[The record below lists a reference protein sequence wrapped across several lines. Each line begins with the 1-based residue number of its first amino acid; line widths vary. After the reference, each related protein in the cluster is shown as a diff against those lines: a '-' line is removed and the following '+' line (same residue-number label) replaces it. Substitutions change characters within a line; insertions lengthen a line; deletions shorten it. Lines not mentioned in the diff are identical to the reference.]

1 MNANGIAPQ
10 NSARLQ
16 RIKIVCRIVKYAML
30 GLFVFS
36 IGIFLLLS
44 LPTWRLETLKMHPV
58 WFVLVNL
65 PNLVLW
71 VWYWKLARLFDYY
84 ERGLIFASETIRCIR
99 TLGVLCVL
107 SWMLKNINYFI
118 SSHPKPIQPIAA
130 SPHVQIGVLAP
141 LELFKM
147 SFFSFSIGPINFG
160 LLLAGAII
168 IFIAWIM
175 DESRKIQEEQEL
187 TV

>member
-1 MNANGIAPQ
+1 MNANEIAPQ

-16 RIKIVCRIVKYAML
+16 RIKIVCRIVKYAIL

-36 IGIFLLLS
+36 IGIFLLLT
-44 LPTWRLETLKMHPV
+44 LPTWHLETFKMHPV
-58 WFVLVNL
+58 WFVLINL

-84 ERGLIFASETIRCIR
+84 ERGLIFSPETIRCIR
-99 TLGVLCVL
+99 ILGVLCVL
-107 SWMLKNINYFI
+107 DWMLININYFI
-118 SSHPKPIQPIAA
+118 SSHPKPINPIAV
-130 SPHVQIGVLAP
+130 SPHVYISVLAP
-141 LELFKM
+141 LESFRM
-147 SFFSFSIGPINFG
+147 SFFSFLIGPINFG
-160 LLLAGAII
+160 LLLAGTII

-175 DESRKIQEEQEL
+175 DEGRKIHEEQEL